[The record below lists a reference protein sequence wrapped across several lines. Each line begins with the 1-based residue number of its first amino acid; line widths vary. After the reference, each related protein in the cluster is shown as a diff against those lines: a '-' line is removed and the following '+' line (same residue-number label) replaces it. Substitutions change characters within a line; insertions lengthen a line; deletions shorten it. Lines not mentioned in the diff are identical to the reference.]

1 MHEQAIQH
9 YFADKEPMLVEAVSR
24 LVRIDSTLGP
34 ALPGKPFGEG
44 PAAALEELLALA
56 RSWGLSGQ
64 NLEGYVGTVDL
75 NDQETVLHIL
85 GHLDVVDPGEG
96 WTVTEAFVPKLVDG
110 LLYGRGTDDDK
121 GPVAAALLAMKAV
134 KDLGIPLRR
143 NVRLIA
149 GTDEETGFRDVK
161 WYYSRHPYAP
171 YTISPDADFPIINIE
186 KGHYQPT
193 FQAAWPQEQALPR
206 VSDFT
211 GGTRLNM
218 VPPKAQAT
226 VLGLSLDTVEAAIRD
241 LALEEAI
248 SFSCQE
254 KGPGVHILCSG
265 QNAHGSTPEEGHNAQ
280 TALVALL
287 AALPGGCRLV
297 LVGDPHQLPSVGP
310 GNLLSDLLR
319 SRRLPTLRL
328 TEIFRQAAASA
339 IIRGARAVDQ
349 GDCPVLVNDPAGDF
363 FFLRRLDPAAA
374 VETIVS
380 LCQTRLPQ
388 NMGISPDQI
397 QVLSPTRKGTAG
409 TAALNRALQE
419 AVNPPAPDKQEK
431 SFGTVLFREG
441 DRVMQVK
448 NNYDI
453 LWEDHADGVGMGI
466 FNGDIG
472 RIESIDP
479 ASGLVTVDFD
489 GHRAAYPPDMMTQLE
504 LAYAVTVHKAQGSEY
519 RAVILSAV
527 EAAPMLL
534 TRGILYTAMTR
545 AKELLILVGDDQVVA
560 RMAANDRQQRRY
572 SGLRA
577 RLARGGPEKEE
588 NHGPAPISS
597 EPALPTQVSLL

>member
-211 GGTRLNM
+211 G
-218 VPPKAQAT
+218 
-226 VLGLSLDTVEAAIRD
+226 
-241 LALEEAI
+241 
-248 SFSCQE
+248 
-254 KGPGVHILCSG
+254 
-265 QNAHGSTPEEGHNAQ
+265 
-280 TALVALL
+280 
-287 AALPGGCRLV
+287 
-297 LVGDPHQLPSVGP
+297 
-310 GNLLSDLLR
+310 
-319 SRRLPTLRL
+319 
-328 TEIFRQAAASA
+328 
-339 IIRGARAVDQ
+339 
-349 GDCPVLVNDPAGDF
+349 
-363 FFLRRLDPAAA
+363 
-374 VETIVS
+374 
-380 LCQTRLPQ
+380 
-388 NMGISPDQI
+388 
-397 QVLSPTRKGTAG
+397 
-409 TAALNRALQE
+409 
-419 AVNPPAPDKQEK
+419 
-431 SFGTVLFREG
+431 
-441 DRVMQVK
+441 
-448 NNYDI
+448 
-453 LWEDHADGVGMGI
+453 
-466 FNGDIG
+466 
-472 RIESIDP
+472 
-479 ASGLVTVDFD
+479 
-489 GHRAAYPPDMMTQLE
+489 
-504 LAYAVTVHKAQGSEY
+504 
-519 RAVILSAV
+519 
-527 EAAPMLL
+527 
-534 TRGILYTAMTR
+534 
-545 AKELLILVGDDQVVA
+545 
-560 RMAANDRQQRRY
+560 
-572 SGLRA
+572 
-577 RLARGGPEKEE
+577 
-588 NHGPAPISS
+588 
-597 EPALPTQVSLL
+597 